1 MFHVPEEYRL
11 RTGAMGSDGS
21 YGNNG
26 YFIIPHKGLILWTI
40 ASDGIGWEHV
50 SVSLRYKPKTRKGIV
65 KYDRVRRCPFWDEMC
80 FVKELFWDDEDVVVQ
95 FHPVHPAK
103 SEYINNYD
111 FCLHLWK
118 PIEQKIFV
126 PEKILV

>member
-11 RTGAMGSDGS
+11 RTGAMGSDES

-65 KYDRVRRCPFWDEMC
+65 KYDRVKR
-80 FVKELFWDDEDVVVQ
+80 
-95 FHPVHPAK
+95 
-103 SEYINNYD
+103 S
-111 FCLHLWK
+111 
-118 PIEQKIFV
+118 
-126 PEKILV
+126 